1 MIDHNEIMPL
11 NYFNYGGVY
20 SGEHQGMRYMIKRI
34 GEKPDFKLA
43 AYAWQ
48 APYGYD
54 ATPKEEILSCE
65 FEKTEEGRTQAIDWL
80 LDMYADNRERW
91 NRSKQYI
98 FIVSYIF

>member
-1 MIDHNEIMPL
+1 MPL

-20 SGEHQGMRYMIKRI
+20 SGEHCGMRYIIKRI

-43 AYAWQ
+43 VSVWQ

-54 ATPKEEILSCE
+54 AMPKEEITTAE

-80 LDMYADNRERW
+80 LHMYETDKDKWSAAPSILDAPIDL
-91 NRSKQYI
+91 SLIYK
-98 FIVSYIF
+98 